1 MFYTFNTSNTL
12 LTLTKQYIVKHWLL
26 NKEDAI
32 VILLCIGVH
41 DDVAKILVNI
51 PNYVSGWS
59 YTYCVDIFDTV
70 QEM

>member
-1 MFYTFNTSNTL
+1 MFYTSNTCNTL

-26 NKEDAI
+26 KKENTI
-32 VILLCIGVH
+32 VIPLCIGVH
-41 DDVAKILVNI
+41 DNVAKILVNI

-59 YTYCVDIFDTV
+59 YTYGMDIFDTV